1 MLYSK
6 MRIFVNDFARC
17 EVGSVSGIENLLPL
31 LLGQEKQKRVPFCLV
46 ANGCAICSIHYRV
59 SKQMYRKI
67 LARRFE
73 HSVLFLTK
81 EIPKLSIQL
90 SFLLPFQYARKALS
104 NAKQNGINEFCDNV
118 TVCAKVGVGSGR
130 GCSTVEKS
138 VE

>member
-6 MRIFVNDFARC
+6 MRIFENDCARC

-31 LLGQEKQKRVPFCLV
+31 LLGQEKQKRVPFAQQQMAVLFAAFTTECLKE
-46 ANGCAICSIHYRV
+46 AYRE
-59 SKQMYRKI
+59 I
-67 LARRFE
+67 LARKFE